1 MNSISPVSASSLENV
16 TIAKPRSQTA
26 LGKWA
31 VRAAWAL
38 GLLAI
43 ILFCLLPV
51 WYLVSTAFMTR
62 DQYFQREIQWFP
74 NPATLENYRRAFQI
88 APIGTYIRNTLTIEL
103 WVVPATLV
111 SSSMVGYAF
120 ARLRWP
126 GRDKFFLILLAT
138 LMLPHQVTLIPLY
151 VLFRHLG
158 FIDTWIPLILPAF
171 LGGNPFYIFLMRQFM
186 KGIPAELS
194 DAARV
199 DGAGEIRVFWNIVL
213 PLCKPVLAAV
223 AIFSFIA
230 TWNDFFNPLVY
241 LQTDSKKT
249 LALGLSAFTSQYG
262 TDVTALLATTTLGVL
277 PPIILFALALRYF
290 VSGISFTGSKG

>member
-1 MNSISPVSASSLENV
+1 
-16 TIAKPRSQTA
+16 
-26 LGKWA
+26 
-31 VRAAWAL
+31 
-38 GLLAI
+38 
-43 ILFCLLPV
+43 
-51 WYLVSTAFMTR
+51 
-62 DQYFQREIQWFP
+62 
-74 NPATLENYRRAFQI
+74 
-88 APIGTYIRNTLTIEL
+88 
-103 WVVPATLV
+103 
-111 SSSMVGYAF
+111 
-120 ARLRWP
+120 
-126 GRDKFFLILLAT
+126 LAT
-138 LMLPHQVTLIPLY
+138 LMLPNQVTLIPLY

-194 DAARV
+194 DAARI
-199 DGAGEIRVFWNIVL
+199 DGAGELRVFWNIVL

-277 PPIILFALALRYF
+277 PPIILFAFALRYF
-290 VSGISFTGSKG
+290 VSGITFTGSKG